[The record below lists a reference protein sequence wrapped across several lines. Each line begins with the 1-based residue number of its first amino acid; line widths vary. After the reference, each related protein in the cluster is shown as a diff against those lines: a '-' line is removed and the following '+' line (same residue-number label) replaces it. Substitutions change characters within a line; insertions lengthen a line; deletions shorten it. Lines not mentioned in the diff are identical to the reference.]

1 MLTKPRST
9 SEPRSSS
16 PVLGGDELHP
26 KVAAILAMGTLPPA
40 RLRVRDQ
47 RTLDAATQ
55 TFISLFEL
63 GRADPSAIQD
73 CVRVL
78 TPYLKSRQE
87 HLRLSSIAIGT
98 LLEASYRVRNGLA
111 FSTVHRP
118 QELDPLARRA
128 ASLLMPLAGD
138 AVYWIRANA
147 LHALGGL
154 GVPTRAVIRT
164 LLRGLRDP
172 VPEVRRSAAS
182 ALGRLADECSS
193 SEVKTVAARAVKPL
207 ALSVGNCA
215 DDQQARINAASAL
228 ARFGRQAGAAVG
240 VIRKVVADRSSGPV
254 LRRIAKDALARI
266 QEGAP
271 EGVNSRRR

>member
-1 MLTKPRST
+1 
-9 SEPRSSS
+9 
-16 PVLGGDELHP
+16 
-26 KVAAILAMGTLPPA
+26 MGTLPPA